1 MKRLISTAWVL
12 AAALIASAPAE
23 AGRIVVANDEWTL
36 SNTGFASA
44 EDTDTF
50 VLNVASWFTGG
61 GAGTFHAYS
70 TNFGLTQAS
79 LATTLTGGGHA
90 WTTGTGITWDL
101 PTLLSY
107 DAIFLAGNSM
117 PDAGVLINYVNS
129 GGNVYVAAGTGGC
142 CFASPAAEAAH
153 WNAFLNAFGL
163 GFTSP
168 YNGIGGNIPTASTH
182 AIFSGVSALFQDNGN
197 SILDLNL
204 ADPRN
209 EVLVSASGQGQ
220 YAVYDPVPEPGTM
233 LLLGT
238 GLAALGARRRLGRR
252 G

>member
-1 MKRLISTAWVL
+1 MKRLI
-12 AAALIASAPAE
+12 AAAWMFVAAIVGSAPAE

-36 SNTGFASA
+36 SDTGFASA
-44 EDTDTF
+44 ADTDTF

-70 TNFGLTQAS
+70 TNFGLTGGS
-79 LATTLTGGGHA
+79 LAATMGGGGHA

-101 PTLLSY
+101 PTLLNY

-117 PDAGVLINYVNS
+117 PDATVLVNYVNA

-142 CFASPAAEAAH
+142 CFASAAAEAAH
-153 WNAFLNAFGL
+153 WNTLLNTFGL

-168 YNGIGGNIPTASTH
+168 YNGIAGNIATASTH
-182 AIFSGVSALFQDNGN
+182 PIFSGVSALYQNNGN
-197 SILDLNL
+197 SILDLNPG
-204 ADPRN
+204 DPRN
-209 EVLVSASGQGQ
+209 QVLVSAFGQGQ

-238 GLAALGARRRLGRR
+238 GIAALGARRRLGRR